1 MWFDAHAKL
10 AEIATQAPAARPVSQ
25 VTQVSQPPEA
35 QKPAFRVATVA
46 TPARSKPEPTR
57 PNTAD
62 FPYGTACGL
71 GLMPKT
77 WTGRVVSLADWRNL
91 SEWDRHG
98 PNGRIWC
105 GLCQGWH
112 LPGDCE
118 DGGVS
123 PRRLAPFKNR
133 WVEFSFFAFTEIK
146 VETHPVPHARAHPR
160 ARDWVFRAD

>member
-1 MWFDAHAKL
+1 MWFDTRAKM

-25 VTQVSQPPEA
+25 VSQVSQPPEA

-46 TPARSKPEPTR
+46 TPSRSKPEPTR

-112 LPGDCE
+112 WPGDCE
-118 DGGVS
+118 DGGVG
-123 PRRLAPFKNR
+123 
-133 WVEFSFFAFTEIK
+133 
-146 VETHPVPHARAHPR
+146 
-160 ARDWVFRAD
+160 